1 MKKVTVEITDDL
13 QVKLD
18 YDGFQGAT
26 CIEDFEEL
34 EKLLSALGVKLDER
48 DTQKKR
54 DFYVRAGSSL
64 KTR

>member
-18 YDGFQGAT
+18 YEGFQGEA
-26 CIEDFEEL
+26 CITDFEEL
-34 EKLLSALGVKLDER
+34 QKLLTNIGVKLDEM

-54 DFYVRAGSSL
+54 DFYVRAGSSV